1 MPMSHLVPSA
11 RPGMGV
17 ALALAVLTIM
27 FFQLPFYKS
36 EAGPLFLLAK
46 IWPVL
51 LAPLVLY
58 GILAISLP
66 DRALYLVFS
75 IYALVLT
82 PFLSMLYLPNGLID
96 ALASTVKTGPI
107 TYYFSAAA
115 ALALL
120 RPSEK
125 MLERC
130 LLVLGAL
137 TFALMLML
145 WVTVPV
151 ELYQPGIA
159 GQKMFSW
166 ESERGNFIRMPMML
180 GMLCL
185 FWLAHCFAAKGR
197 WTHGLLLL
205 GGFVCLILIYKARL
219 PTGVAILLGAMVIG
233 WSLPLRLRWALGALA
248 MVPLALVAMIQGPRL
263 PSLLAEIFDE
273 SLFIRLR
280 SVTAAWNWL
289 ADDPL
294 KLLFG
299 TGSTSTFSDYG
310 LNDHLNYQDFWLTD
324 IGWLGVLLEYGI
336 IGTALIVLFHARAL
350 QLAWRVQG
358 KDPFRRALV
367 TYVVFEIICSTVYS
381 VMLAPGPVV
390 TIAAIAWW
398 LGLRDR
404 MGMTRD
410 QPGLTPP
417 VANPPSTAALPG
429 WALGRVPRG
438 GTD

>member
-1 MPMSHLVPSA
+1 MA
-11 RPGMGV
+11 W
-17 ALALAVLTIM
+17 AVLTIM
-27 FFQLPFYKS
+27 FFQLTYYKP
-36 EAGPLFLLAK
+36 EAGPLFGLAK
-46 IWPVL
+46 VWPVL

-58 GILAISLP
+58 AIMVLSLP

-82 PFLSMLYLPNGLID
+82 PFLSMLYLPNGLMD
-96 ALASTVKTGPI
+96 ALASAVKTWPI
-107 TYYFSAAA
+107 TFYFSAAA

-120 RPSEK
+120 RPSER
-125 MLERC
+125 MLERSM
-130 LLVLGAL
+130 LRLGAL
-137 TFALMLML
+137 TFALMLLL

-151 ELYQPGIA
+151 ELYQPGSFGA
-159 GQKMFSW
+159 NMFSW
-166 ESERGNFIRMPMML
+166 DEGRGNYIRMPMML
-180 GMLCL
+180 GMLSL
-185 FWLAHCFAAKGR
+185 FWLAQCFAVRRR

-205 GGFVCLILIYKARL
+205 AGFACLILIYKARL
-219 PTGVAILLGAMVIG
+219 PTGVALLLGAMVIG
-233 WSLPLRLRWALGALA
+233 GSLPGRLRWALGAVA
-248 MVPLALVAMIQGPRL
+248 MVPLALAAMIQGPRL

-280 SVTAAWNWL
+280 SVAAAWNWL

-299 TGSTSTFSDYG
+299 TGSVSTFSDYG
-310 LNDHLNYQDFWLTD
+310 LNDQLNAPDFWLTD

-336 IGTALIVLFHARAL
+336 IGTALIVLIHARAL

-358 KDPFRRALV
+358 KDPFRRALA
-367 TYVVFEIICSTVYS
+367 TYVIFEILCSSVYS
-381 VMLAPGPVV
+381 VMYAPGPVV

-404 MGMTRD
+404 MGVTRD

-417 VANPPSTAALPG
+417 AANPPGPAGPPD

-438 GTD
+438 RAD